1 MVTAIGVMTIVNGVV
16 NIVWA
21 LGLTAMIVL
30 GTIGLGIFCAPITVL
45 PAILGVF
52 EIVYG
57 VQVLTVPPRPVRPS
71 YALAI
76 LEICMILWGN
86 LISLVVGILT
96 LVFYGDQRVRAYY
109 ADIQSPPTA
118 AS

>member
-1 MVTAIGVMTIVNGVV
+1 MVTAIGVMTLVNGVV

-76 LEICMILWGN
+76 LEICMVIWGN
-86 LISLVVGILT
+86 VISLVIGVLA
-96 LVFYGDQRVRAYY
+96 LVFYGDQRVRGYY
-109 ADIQSPPTA
+109 AEVQSGRSA
-118 AS
+118 AA

>member
-1 MVTAIGVMTIVNGVV
+1 MVTAIGVMTLVNGVV
-16 NIVWA
+16 NILWA
-21 LGLTAMIVL
+21 FGLTAMIVL
-30 GTIGLGIFCAPITVL
+30 GTIGFGIFCAPITVL
-45 PAILGVF
+45 PAILGIF

-86 LISLVVGILT
+86 VVSLIVGILA
-96 LVFYGDQRVRAYY
+96 LVFHGDLRVRAYY
-109 ADIQSPPTA
+109 AAIQSPRAPV
-118 AS
+118 S